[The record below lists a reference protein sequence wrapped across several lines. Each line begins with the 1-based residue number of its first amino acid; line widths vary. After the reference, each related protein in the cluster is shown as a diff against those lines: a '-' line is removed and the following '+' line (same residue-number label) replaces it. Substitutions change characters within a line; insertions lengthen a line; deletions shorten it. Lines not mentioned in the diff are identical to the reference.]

1 MLEGIDIDLDYKQL
15 MEKLVC
21 SMDNEKY
28 CMLINVPKRKC
39 QNCPSSDDLFD
50 YLMDNIH
57 EEEVTCK
64 EWKASKETNTQ
75 LVSTT
80 QNVTDFIPKLINLLK
95 KLVTHHFINK
105 SQNKYFKKLK
115 SNLGKRECVI
125 LLEFAENYSSVNQV
139 FKFKPLNG
147 RRHKLLFIHL

>member
-21 SMDNEKY
+21 SMDNEKC
-28 CMLINVPKRKC
+28 CMLINISKRKC

-57 EEEVTCK
+57 EEEVTYK

-80 QNVTDFIPKLINLLK
+80 HNVTDFVPKLINLMK
-95 KLVTHHFINK
+95 KLVTH
-105 SQNKYFKKLK
+105 YCYY
-115 SNLGKRECVI
+115 E
-125 LLEFAENYSSVNQV
+125 LLNYCTLSRFQAFEHNQIGSSMGISFQGMV
-139 FKFKPLNG
+139 
-147 RRHKLLFIHL
+147 R